1 MICLPSSARRRL
13 IGDSARLLA
22 RRSPSRR
29 FGPRRASRRPAA
41 TRQRGSGRMRQG
53 RREKI
58 ASRASARRF
67 PARHA
72 AARAFAQP
80 AKDSPVPPAICS
92 ACRSSSSLL
101 LVPAG
106 QATLLLVPTGGG
118 RRHCSPPPVELV
130 GRSRCSSSTR
140 AAPGIPTG
148 DGARVAS
155 HGPSKVSSLPRWLLP
170 CPLPFS
176 FLLFPAGCS
185 LPDPCSSSLPRQ
197 MLLSPALLS
206 FSMAA
211 PILLSPSPWPLPSI

>member
-1 MICLPSSARRRL
+1 MYIPSSARRRL

-41 TRQRGSGRMRQG
+41 TRQRGSGRMRHG

-67 PARHA
+67 PARRA

-148 DGARVAS
+148 DGARC
-155 HGPSKVSSLPRWLLP
+155 SSLEWTMN
-170 CPLPFS
+170 
-176 FLLFPAGCS
+176 S
-185 LPDPCSSSLPRQ
+185 LEQIWYKNTKLNSENTELRTDQ
-197 MLLSPALLS
+197 
-206 FSMAA
+206 
-211 PILLSPSPWPLPSI
+211 PILRYKKHKMH